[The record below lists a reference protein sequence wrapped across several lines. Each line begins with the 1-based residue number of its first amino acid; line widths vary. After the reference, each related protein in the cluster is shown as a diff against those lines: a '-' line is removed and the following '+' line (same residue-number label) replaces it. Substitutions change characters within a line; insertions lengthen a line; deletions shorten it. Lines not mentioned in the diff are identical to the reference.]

1 MKAAWFLA
9 GVVGQAHA
17 RQMTSSQRTKW
28 QEELKRHRSTKL
40 DAPSWLW
47 SSIVE
52 LLVSHEGEYLE
63 HCRKYALESPE
74 V

>member
-1 MKAAWFLA
+1 MDT
-9 GVVGQAHA
+9 HA
-17 RQMTSSQRTKW
+17 KQKW
-28 QEELKRHRSTKL
+28 REELKRHQTAKL

-63 HCRKYALESPE
+63 HCRKYAMEPALS
-74 V
+74 